1 MIEDNQTSNDVNLNN
16 EFEKDTHH
24 ASLDETLREQEII
37 SKNEVVEELNQ
48 EVRPD
53 VVYAGFWMRFWAYLA
68 DLLVIGSLNRI
79 LISPLSMAITGNVFD
94 GSFFS
99 FQAIGT
105 TIVFYLYFML
115 MTRFFGKTLG
125 KMIFG
130 LRVVSLK
137 EEKISW
143 GTLFFREFI
152 GRFIAKFLFAGY
164 IIVGFLPK
172 KQGLHDIFADTTVIL
187 DRR

>member
-1 MIEDNQTSNDVNLNN
+1 MNEDKQTNNDVNL
-16 EFEKDTHH
+16 EKEYETDSRQT
-24 ASLDETLREQEII
+24 ALDGTLREHELI
-37 SKNEVVEELNQ
+37 STNLVADYNVKERPEVT
-48 EVRPD
+48 
-53 VVYAGFWMRFWAYLA
+53 YAGFWMRFWAYLA

-105 TIVFYLYFML
+105 TIVFYLYFVL

-143 GTLFFREFI
+143 GTLVFREFI